1 MARFSTLYSGSSGNS
16 AVIEED
22 GKYLLIDM
30 GKSCRMTNN
39 SLKELGLDV
48 ADLQGILVTHEH
60 IDHISGLKVFLKKSL
75 VPVYS
80 SGATL
85 DVLTVKDQV
94 PVSANLQEIG
104 KTQQSVGDFGVTA
117 FSTSHDAM
125 DCHGYRIVTPKG
137 KTMCIATDL
146 GYVSHEVHT
155 AMSGADLVALES
167 NYDPSML
174 QNGAYPYSLKMR
186 IAGKRGHLSNQECAG
201 KIVELAKQGCDK
213 FWLCHLSYQNNTPFA
228 AKQTVA
234 NRLEQVGIEMGE
246 DVQVRV
252 ARRDMVSDWMEF

>member
-104 KTQQSVGDFGVTA
+104 KTQQSVGD
-117 FSTSHDAM
+117 
-125 DCHGYRIVTPKG
+125 
-137 KTMCIATDL
+137 L
-146 GYVSHEVHT
+146 G
-155 AMSGADLVALES
+155 
-167 NYDPSML
+167 
-174 QNGAYPYSLKMR
+174 
-186 IAGKRGHLSNQECAG
+186 
-201 KIVELAKQGCDK
+201 
-213 FWLCHLSYQNNTPFA
+213 
-228 AKQTVA
+228 
-234 NRLEQVGIEMGE
+234 
-246 DVQVRV
+246 
-252 ARRDMVSDWMEF
+252 

>member
-125 DCHGYRIVTPKG
+125 DCHGYRIV
-137 KTMCIATDL
+137 
-146 GYVSHEVHT
+146 
-155 AMSGADLVALES
+155 
-167 NYDPSML
+167 
-174 QNGAYPYSLKMR
+174 YPYSLKMR
-186 IAGKRGHLSNQECAG
+186 IAGKRGHLSNQECSG

-234 NRLEQVGIEMGE
+234 NYLEKVGIEMGE